1 LGATV
6 WTWVIDGLALS
17 GYAGTLKVRRRG
29 RRVEFQERGE
39 AMNAVDLGVN
49 LFVTLFALLD
59 PIGNL
64 PIFAAATAGA
74 TLRQRI
80 SVSALICL
88 FAMLFLSF
96 FLFTGLGL
104 LQFFGISLAAFRIAG
119 GILLLFLG
127 LDMARGDF
135 LAMFADKDALSD
147 SKDVRGYAR
156 RRFQRLV
163 VPFAIPLM
171 IGPGAI
177 SAVIINAGEAAQLG
191 YAGMA
196 GSVVAIAAACVVSC
210 ICFAL
215 TGYLSRVLGEVGMA
229 IIVKVLGLILC
240 ALAIQ
245 FILLGLGEAIPGMIS
260 GAVTTPYPAAA

>member
-1 LGATV
+1 
-6 WTWVIDGLALS
+6 
-17 GYAGTLKVRRRG
+17 
-29 RRVEFQERGE
+29 
-39 AMNAVDLGVN
+39 MNAVDLGVN

-88 FAMLFLSF
+88 FATVFLAF

-119 GILLLFLG
+119 GILLLLLG
-127 LDMARGDF
+127 LDMAREDF
-135 LAMFADKDALSD
+135 LKIFADADAVTD
-147 SKDVRGYAR
+147 AKDVRGYAK
-156 RRFQRLV
+156 RRFKRLI

-177 SAVIINAGEAAQLG
+177 SAIIINAGEAQKLG
-191 YAGMA
+191 AAGTAASLTAM
-196 GSVVAIAAACVVSC
+196 VAACLVTFL
-210 ICFAL
+210 CFAA
-215 TGYLSRVLGEVGMA
+215 TGPISRILGDVGMA
-229 IIVKVLGLILC
+229 IVVRVLGLILC

-245 FILLGLGEAIPGMIS
+245 FIIAGLGEAIPGMFS
-260 GAVTTPYPAAA
+260 LGVTAPYPAGGH

>member
-1 LGATV
+1 M
-6 WTWVIDGLALS
+6 DAL
-17 GYAGTLKVRRRG
+17 
-29 RRVEFQERGE
+29 
-39 AMNAVDLGVN
+39 DLGVN

-59 PIGNL
+59 PIGNI

-88 FAMLFLSF
+88 FAAVFLAF
-96 FLFTGLGL
+96 FFFTGLGL

-119 GILLLFLG
+119 GVLLLLLG
-127 LDMARGDF
+127 LDMAREDF
-135 LAMFADKDALSD
+135 LATFADKDAALD
-147 SKDVRGYAR
+147 LKDVRGYAQ

-177 SAVIINAGEAAQLG
+177 SAIIIQAGEAEKIGA
-191 YAGMA
+191 AGTVA
-196 GSVVAIAAACVVSC
+196 SLIAIAAAALVSFVS
-210 ICFAL
+210 FAL
-215 TGYLSRVLGEVGMA
+215 TGPISRILGEVGLS
-229 IIVKVLGLILC
+229 IIVRVLGLILC

-245 FILLGLGEAIPGMIS
+245 FILMGLGEALPGMFAGS
-260 GAVTTPYPAAA
+260 VTKPYPAGGH

>member
-1 LGATV
+1 
-6 WTWVIDGLALS
+6 
-17 GYAGTLKVRRRG
+17 
-29 RRVEFQERGE
+29 
-39 AMNAVDLGVN
+39 MNASELGVN

-64 PIFAAATAGA
+64 PIFAAATVGA
-74 TLRQRI
+74 TLRQRV
-80 SVSALICL
+80 SVSALICV
-88 FAMLFLSF
+88 FAFLFLLF
-96 FLFTGLGL
+96 FLATGLWL

-127 LDMARGDF
+127 LDMAREDF
-135 LAMFADKDALSD
+135 LKMFADTDVAHDKA
-147 SKDVRGYAR
+147 DVRGYAR

-177 SAVIINAGEAAQLG
+177 SAVIIQAGEAAKLG
-191 YAGMA
+191 YAGTM
-196 GSVVAIAAACVVSC
+196 GSLVAIAAACAVSFV
-210 ICFAL
+210 CFAL
-215 TGYLSRVLGEVGMA
+215 TGSLSRLLGEVGMA

-245 FILLGLGEAIPGMIS
+245 FILMGLGEALPGMFS
-260 GAVTTPYPAAA
+260 AGVTTPYPSGGH